1 MQAVRLED
9 IIDVVVFQDL
19 PSVESTKLNRFLDGG
34 VVVQSELLNTL
45 ANGPGK
51 TAELPFWN
59 DLDGDDEVNYSTK
72 TARLP
77 RLTKASRKRVRLL

>member
-1 MQAVRLED
+1 MPAVRLED

-51 TAELPFWN
+51 TAELP
-59 DLDGDDEVNYSTK
+59 LE
-72 TARLP
+72 RLGRRRRGELFDRRP
-77 RLTKASRKRVRLL
+77 GSRRPDF